1 MGSYLNSDNLFV
13 KIGTTKAT
21 PNIAGEYKTYGD
33 RRFIE
38 AKIDLTTLTTSNV
51 IQSDQLV
58 FPTGA
63 RVEAVTITTLTA
75 AATGTSAL
83 LNVGL
88 IRTSDRSTLVAA
100 DSFLAAATTANMTLG
115 NEVRQV
121 KGGATAG
128 TAVGTGAQA
137 TANPAHICA
146 ATTTGTF
153 TAGLI
158 NVRIEYFVA

>member
-13 KIGTTKAT
+13 KIGVTKAT
-21 PNIAGEYKTYGD
+21 PNIAGEFKTYAD

-38 AKIDLTTLTTSNV
+38 AKIDLTTLTTANV

-63 RVEAVTITTLTA
+63 RIEAVTITTLTA
-75 AATGTSAL
+75 AVTGSSAL

-88 IRTSDRSTLVAA
+88 IKTADRTTEVDF
-100 DSFLAAATTANMTLG
+100 DGILAAATTANMTLG

-128 TAVGTGAQA
+128 ALVGSGAQA
-137 TANPAHICA
+137 TAFPAHLCA
-146 ATTTGTF
+146 ATTTGTYS
-153 TAGLI
+153 AGLI
-158 NVRIEYFVA
+158 NVRVEYFVP

>member
-1 MGSYLNSDNLFV
+1 MGNYLNNDGLYI

-38 AKIDLTTLTTSNV
+38 AKIDLTALTTTNV
-51 IQSDQLV
+51 IQSDQLF
-58 FPTGA
+58 FPTGS
-63 RVEAVTITTLTA
+63 RIEAVTITTLTA

-88 IRTSDRSTLVAA
+88 VRTDRTTEV
-100 DSFLAAATTANMTLG
+100 DFDGILAAATTANMTLG

-128 TAVGTGAQA
+128 ALVGSGAQA
-137 TANPAHICA
+137 TANPAYLSA
-146 ATTTGTF
+146 ATTTGTY

-158 NVRIEYFVA
+158 NVRVEYLVP

>member
-1 MGSYLNSDNLFV
+1 MGSYLNSDGLFV
-13 KIGTTKAT
+13 KIGTTKAV
-21 PNIAGEYKTYGD
+21 PNKAGELKMYDD
-33 RRFIE
+33 RRIIE
-38 AKIDLTTLTTSNV
+38 VKIDLTTLTTSNV
-51 IQSDQLV
+51 IQSDQLF

-63 RVEAVTITTLTA
+63 LVEAVTITTLTA

-88 IRTSDRSTLVAA
+88 MRTDRTTLVSAT
-100 DSFLAAATTANMTLG
+100 SFLASATTANMTLG

-128 TAVGTGAQA
+128 AAVGSGTQA
-137 TANPAHICA
+137 TANPAYICA
-146 ATTTGTF
+146 ATTTGTY

-158 NVRIEYFVA
+158 NVRIEYFIAQ